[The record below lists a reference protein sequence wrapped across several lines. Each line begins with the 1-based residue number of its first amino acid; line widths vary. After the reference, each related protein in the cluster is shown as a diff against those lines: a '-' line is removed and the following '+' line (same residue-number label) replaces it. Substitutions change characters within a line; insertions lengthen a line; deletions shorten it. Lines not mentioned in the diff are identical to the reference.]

1 MKSYGDYIVFV
12 DESGDHGLISIDTNY
27 PVFILAFCLFDKKE
41 YAENTV
47 PMIINF
53 KFKHYGHDQ
62 VILHERDIR
71 KAKGA
76 YKFLQDKNSRELFM
90 FDLSKLIEGGHFL
103 LIASAIKKYDFK
115 KQYIDPTNPYHIA
128 MGFALERIYMH
139 LKACGCREGTTF
151 IVFESR
157 GNKEDNELELEFRRI
172 CDRNMTGDK
181 LPFEIIIADKKSNS
195 SGLQLADLI
204 ARPIGRKIIKPEQP
218 NRAFEIIKE
227 KFRRDPRG
235 KVKGWGLKTFP

>member
-12 DESGDHGLISIDTNY
+12 DESGDHGLVSIDTNY
-27 PVFILAFCLFDKKE
+27 PIFILAFCLFDKKE
-41 YAENTV
+41 YADNTV

-53 KFKHYGHDQ
+53 KFKYFGHDQ

-71 KAKGA
+71 KAKGDF
-76 YKFLQDKNSRELFM
+76 KFLQNKYLRDSFM
-90 FDLSKLIEGGHFL
+90 VDLSKLIKDGNFL
-103 LIASAIKKYDFK
+103 LIASAIKKNDFK
-115 KQYIDPTNPYHIA
+115 KQYIDPINPYHIA
-128 MGFALERIYMH
+128 MSFALERIYMQ
-139 LKACGCREGTTF
+139 LKTCGCREGTTF

-157 GNKEDNELELEFRRI
+157 GNKEDNELELEFRRV
-172 CDRNMTGDK
+172 CDMNMTSDK

-204 ARPIGRKIIKPEQP
+204 ARPIGRKIIKPSQP
-218 NRAFEIIKE
+218 NRAFEIIKD
-227 KFRRDPRG
+227 KFRRDPGG